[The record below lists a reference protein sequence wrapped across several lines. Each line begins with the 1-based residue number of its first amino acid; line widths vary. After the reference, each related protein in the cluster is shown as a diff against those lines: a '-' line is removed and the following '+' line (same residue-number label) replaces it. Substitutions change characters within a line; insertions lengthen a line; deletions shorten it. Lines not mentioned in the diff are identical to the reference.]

1 MVSRSRLSSSESKR
15 NGNRGSADEDTPGPP
30 AAPRIVPSAAPD
42 PRCGM
47 TEKKTGVV
55 PAPGLARSSGTS
67 MEPHR
72 VPGGSSQ
79 GASSVPDA
87 RTARDLTAAVAAREG
102 GDAFAAQDAGTAQAE

>member
-1 MVSRSRLSSSESKR
+1 MVSRSRRSSSESKR
-15 NGNRGSADEDTPGPP
+15 NGKSGSAVDETPGPP
-30 AAPRIVPSAAPD
+30 AAPRMVPSAGPE

-47 TEKKTGVV
+47 TEKKVGVV

-72 VPGGSSQ
+72 VSGGSSH

-102 GDAFAAQDAGTAQAE
+102 VEAGAAQEAGTAQAE